1 MFSHNHN
8 HSTTIVVADQDAAL
22 DFYVNTLGWD
32 VAMDAMVSKEIRFL
46 AVMPP
51 EADIQFVLAHPSWF
65 GPNDLP
71 AKETGISLI
80 TPDIDATYDFLVER
94 GVTFKQPVT
103 DIPGGAKATWFN
115 DLDGNEFILMA
126 A

>member
-1 MFSHNHN
+1 MQSHM

-32 VAMDAMVSKEIRFL
+32 VAVDAKVGKEMRFL
-46 AVMPP
+46 AVAPP
-51 EADIQFVLAHPSWF
+51 AAETQLVLAHTSWL
-65 GPNDLP
+65 GADDTPK
-71 AKETGISLI
+71 KETGISLV
-80 TPDIDATYDFLVER
+80 TPDIDTTYDFLVKR

-103 DIPGGAKATWFN
+103 DMPWGAKATWFY